1 MLSIFSGSGGPDGP
15 DLPSPFGR
23 KFQLSIQTQSFEI
36 VALSVKFMKSLHL
49 AYGPITKTTR
59 TVLGGKGGKD
69 GKESTQSKQ
78 NQCTIKSYGEAMDL
92 IEQLKLFWA
101 EENLAFMEDVVEI
114 EAKMTSVA
122 VNSSSVQTKLESYFK
137 H

>member
-1 MLSIFSGSGGPDGP
+1 MEASVSIPYCFTSWFKS
-15 DLPSPFGR
+15 R
-23 KFQLSIQTQSFEI
+23 KVLRPNHLKI
-36 VALSVKFMKSLHL
+36 VALSVKFMKSLDIAGMAQSPKRREL
-49 AYGPITKTTR
+49 SLKE
-59 TVLGGKGGKD
+59 KGWKD

-92 IEQLKLFWA
+92 IEQLELLCA
-101 EENLAFMEDVVEI
+101 EKNLTFMEDVVEI

-122 VNSSSVQTKLESYFK
+122 VNSSSVQTKLQSYFK